1 MRVVTAL
8 VLVCELSLSL
18 SERARVVLIL
28 KQSFTVYRRLD
39 TITTMLVIISF
50 NLSNLSN
57 LSNL

>member
-1 MRVVTAL
+1 MRVVMSL

-18 SERARVVLIL
+18 GAREVLIL

-50 NLSNLSN
+50 NL
-57 LSNL
+57 